1 MIQEIYNHFYLE
13 KYLLTINSLYTQSK
27 YRMVLQNL
35 PELQPKSRILHIGC
49 NVSTVH
55 KSGLPHLIKQKF
67 DSVDYI
73 GLDLNEE
80 FFDEFQ
86 IEQEFRISG
95 SNNQIVGN
103 CESLPLQDESIDFI
117 LALDVLDHIPD
128 PQKSINEIFRV
139 IKPEGEAIIVVP
151 SLYKLASVK
160 NRPDFS
166 YIDNKR
172 STTEIT
178 SLSNEEWIKKIKD
191 PGFQICQVTGFA
203 YSLALPY
210 LLWTEKQFVPQ
221 RFKKDIHKPTSG
233 LHKDIIQIINL
244 ALSPED
250 SLLIDESLRQ
260 KISSVQSLKQL
271 VLQYYPDL
279 NEPND
284 QEVLWLL
291 WTIPLTLR
299 IHPDY
304 EVRSEIKNSEE
315 ELLKIIKKN
324 SNQMSTEALTRLRQL
339 ETYLNSPESFKQ
351 MGSNSLMIKVK
362 KKI

>member
-35 PELQPKSRILHIGC
+35 PELQPKSRILDIGC

-160 NRPDFS
+160 NS
-166 YIDNKR
+166 YR
-172 STTEIT
+172 FCLLSCIT
-178 SLSNEEWIKKIKD
+178 LSVMDGKTICSAKI
-191 PGFQICQVTGFA
+191 
-203 YSLALPY
+203 
-210 LLWTEKQFVPQ
+210 
-221 RFKKDIHKPTSG
+221 
-233 LHKDIIQIINL
+233 
-244 ALSPED
+244 
-250 SLLIDESLRQ
+250 
-260 KISSVQSLKQL
+260 
-271 VLQYYPDL
+271 
-279 NEPND
+279 
-284 QEVLWLL
+284 
-291 WTIPLTLR
+291 
-299 IHPDY
+299 
-304 EVRSEIKNSEE
+304 
-315 ELLKIIKKN
+315 
-324 SNQMSTEALTRLRQL
+324 
-339 ETYLNSPESFKQ
+339 
-351 MGSNSLMIKVK
+351 
-362 KKI
+362 